1 MSLRAAAIY
10 TSYTSTWTTRI
21 RAHAPEILLYLL
33 VRILGMCVLAAMAHH
48 ANVTGL
54 LGKWDGVW
62 YVNIA
67 QHGYDTSQ
75 HYRADGSLVNTNI
88 VFFPL
93 YPLLIRVLG
102 WPLGLLHAALVISWL
117 SGIGAAVAI
126 RTVGEHLYDRRTGI
140 VLAVLWGIA
149 PIALVESMA
158 YTESL
163 LTLLIALAL
172 LFLLRGQ
179 WIAAGISSFFAGLT
193 HPTGLTIAAA
203 IDVCALVTIV
213 RHRRTATT
221 HANTS
226 TNAGVNVDTDT
237 GTNAT
242 VDTGTNADAN
252 TGTNATVNAG
262 TDANIGTDTIPGT
275 DPDIAK
281 ARNGDRWRPWIGAL
295 LAPLGAL
302 GYLAWAGAEL
312 GRWDGWSYMQRQ
324 GWHNS
329 PSASGTWHE
338 VLLILTKPEQLGYYV
353 ALLVVLL
360 AILSAAALTWG
371 RPRAPLAVL
380 VFTWVSIAAALMSGP
395 TYFHSKARF
404 LLPVFT
410 LLLPLAIPLARQRLR
425 TVVTLLGSGALV
437 SAWYGGYLLTVWTRS
452 P

>member
-1 MSLRAAAIY
+1 MSPFVFPKSLRAAAIY
-10 TSYTSTWTTRI
+10 TSAWI
-21 RAHAPEILLYLL
+21 RLRTHAPEILLYLA
-33 VRILGMCVLAAMAHH
+33 VRLLGMVVLAAMAHH

-62 YVNIA
+62 YTGIA
-67 QHGYDTSQ
+67 KHGYDTSL

-117 SGIGAAVAI
+117 AGIGAAVAI
-126 RTVGEHLYDRRTGI
+126 RAVGEQLHDRRTGI

-172 LFLLRGQ
+172 LFLLRRQ
-179 WIAAGISSFFAGLT
+179 WIAAGVASFFAGLT
-193 HPTGLTIAAA
+193 HPTGLTIAVA
-203 IDVCALVTIV
+203 IDVCAIVAIV
-213 RHRRTATT
+213 RRTD
-221 HANTS
+221 
-226 TNAGVNVDTDT
+226 G
-237 GTNAT
+237 
-242 VDTGTNADAN
+242 
-252 TGTNATVNAG
+252 
-262 TDANIGTDTIPGT
+262 
-275 DPDIAK
+275 
-281 ARNGDRWRPWIGAL
+281 WRPWVGGI

-302 GYLAWAGAEL
+302 GYLAWVGAEL

-353 ALLVVLL
+353 ALAVVLL

-371 RPRAPLAVL
+371 SPRAPLAVL
-380 VFTWVSIAAALMSGP
+380 VFTWVSIAAALTSGP

-410 LLLPLAIPLARQRLR
+410 LLLPLAVPLARQRLR
-425 TVVTLLGSGALV
+425 TVATLLGSGALV